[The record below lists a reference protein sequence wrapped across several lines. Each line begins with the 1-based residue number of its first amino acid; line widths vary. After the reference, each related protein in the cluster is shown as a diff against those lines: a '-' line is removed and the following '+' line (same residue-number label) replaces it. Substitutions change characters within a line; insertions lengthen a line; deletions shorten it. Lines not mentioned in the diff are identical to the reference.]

1 MAKKKNLKAIFKTI
15 SQMSNAAK
23 SLVWL
28 VDCQVLKEMHV
39 IQAEMRQEPDVSI
52 KLLEPS

>member
-1 MAKKKNLKAIFKTI
+1 
-15 SQMSNAAK
+15 MSNAAK

-39 IQAEMRQEPDVSI
+39 IQAEMRQELDVSI